1 MTDTTGTSAPRQ
13 SPSDLPF
20 GSSGSESTL
29 VRALGVRGLSAT
41 FFNILIGA
49 GIFILPA
56 TVAGQLGAAAPLAYA
71 VCAVAMGLI
80 VACFAAAGS
89 RVSLTGGP
97 YAYVETALGGYAG
110 FLAGVLLW
118 LLMSFATA
126 AVANGFAI
134 SLGELLPPLR
144 GTAARAVVLLVL
156 FSVLAGVNVRG
167 VREGKTL
174 IELVTVA
181 KLLPLVVFVGL
192 GAFFVRGEYLVPA
205 APPDMVTLGRA
216 AITLIFVFAG
226 IEAGLVP
233 SGEVRD
239 PSRTVPRSLF
249 LAMAVVTGLYM
260 AIQLVVQGVLG
271 PLAPEAADAPL
282 AATAQRF
289 AGFPGRTLMLV
300 AAVISMFGFV
310 SGLTLAAPRAL
321 YALARDRLLPSALAL
336 IHRRYRTP
344 FVAIVVQSALAAVL
358 AATGT
363 FTQLVILANVAV
375 LVLYLLCCVSA
386 WVLQRR
392 DVRGEGAPFVLPAG
406 PLVPLMACV
415 LIIWLLWSAEVRE
428 LLVVGLVVVASSLL
442 YLLAGRPAARRTTS

>member
-1 MTDTTGTSAPRQ
+1 MPSGAPGVHGRESA
-13 SPSDLPF
+13 
-20 GSSGSESTL
+20 L

-41 FFNILIGA
+41 LFNILVGA
-49 GIFILPA
+49 GIFLLPA
-56 TVAGQLGAAAPLAYA
+56 TVAGQLGAAAPLAYV

-110 FLAGVLLW
+110 FLSGVLLW

-144 GTAARAVVLLVL
+144 GSAARAAVILVL
-156 FSVLAGVNVRG
+156 FSVLASVNVRG
-167 VREGKTL
+167 VREGKAL

-192 GAFFVRGEYLVPA
+192 GAFFVRGEYLIPA

-233 SGEVRD
+233 SGEVRE

-249 LAMAVVTGLYM
+249 LAMAVVTVLYI

-271 PLAPEAADAPL
+271 PLAPDAADAPL
-282 AATAQRF
+282 AAAARRF
-289 AGFPGRTLMLV
+289 AGFPGGMLMLV
-300 AAVISMFGFV
+300 AAVVSMFGFV

-336 IHRRYRTP
+336 IHHRYRTP
-344 FVAIVVQSALAAVL
+344 FVAIVIQSALAAIL

-375 LVLYLLCCVSA
+375 LVLYLMCCVSA
-386 WVLQRR
+386 WILQRR
-392 DVRGEGAPFVLPAG
+392 DIRGEGTPFMLPAG
-406 PLVPLMACV
+406 PLVPLLACV
-415 LIIWLLWSAEVRE
+415 LILWLLWNAEARE
-428 LLVVGLVVVASSLL
+428 LLVVALVLAASTLL
-442 YLLAGRPAARRTTS
+442 YLLAGRRTARRIAE